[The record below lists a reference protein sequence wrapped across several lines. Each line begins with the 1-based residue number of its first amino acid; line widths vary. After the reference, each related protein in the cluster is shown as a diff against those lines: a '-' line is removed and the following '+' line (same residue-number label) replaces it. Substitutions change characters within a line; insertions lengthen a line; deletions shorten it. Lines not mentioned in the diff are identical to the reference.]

1 MESLSDKLKSLGV
14 RVGAKNISP
23 AKADKVDFP
32 IEQVIQGVEFPTN
45 QGNAFMVEQF
55 FPLDFHHGTES
66 IFIDNI
72 SLDVLARWAHRPDIS
87 LKRPD
92 QFIFLD
98 TETTGLSGGTGT
110 FVFMVGLGYPS
121 DEGFHLV
128 QLFMRD
134 PSQEMAFLLAL
145 NHIIESFEVVVTFN
159 GKTFDIPLLNTRHV
173 LNGFTSPFVDMEHID
188 ILPLARRIWRNR
200 LSNRALSNLE
210 IEILGVER
218 TQAEVPGWMIP
229 ELYYE
234 YLRTGDARPLAGI
247 FYHNANDILS
257 LAGLFYYLGRMLDDP
272 SANPSLPGLDM
283 AALARLYEDL
293 NDFITAS
300 QLYERSLDQGLPINF
315 YLDTLNRFA
324 LLYRR
329 QGKWDGAIYLWKK
342 AADQQQIEACIEL
355 AKYYEHNQ
363 RDYIEAIKWT
373 QIALDLVL
381 TTEDNPFEQRK
392 MMGEL
397 NKRLE
402 RLANKQNK
410 VGKD

>member
-14 RVGAKNISP
+14 RVGANNLPS
-23 AKADKVDFP
+23 AKPTRNDFP
-32 IEQVIQGVEFPTN
+32 IEQVVQGVDFQTAL
-45 QGNAFMVEQF
+45 GNAFLVEQF

-66 IFIDNI
+66 IFINNI
-72 SLDVLARWAHRPDIS
+72 SLDVLARWAHKPQIS
-87 LKRPD
+87 LKKPD

-110 FVFMVGLGYPS
+110 LVFMIGLGYQS

-134 PSQEMAFLLAL
+134 PSQEMAFLSAL
-145 NHIIESFEVVVTFN
+145 NHFLKSFEVVVTFN
-159 GKTFDIPLLNTRHV
+159 GKSFDVPLLNTRHI
-173 LNGFTSPFVDMEHID
+173 LNGFSSPLKQMDHID

-229 ELYYE
+229 ELYFD

-257 LAGLFYYLGRMLDDP
+257 LAGLFYYLAKLLSNPTADP
-272 SANPSLPGLDM
+272 ALPGLDL
-283 AALARLYEDL
+283 AAIAKLYEEL
-293 NDFITAS
+293 NELFTAT
-300 QLYERSLDQGLPINF
+300 QLYERSLDQGLPRNF
-315 YLDTLNRFA
+315 YLETLNRFA

-329 QGKWDGAIYLWKK
+329 QGNWDSAIYLWKS
-342 AADQQQIEACIEL
+342 AADYQQIEPCVEL

-363 RDYIEAIKWT
+363 RDYIEANKWT
-373 QIALDLVL
+373 QTALNLAL
-381 TTEDNPFEQRK
+381 KSELNPFNRRILI
-392 MMGEL
+392 GEL

-402 RLANKQNK
+402 RLLNKQNK
-410 VGKD
+410 IG

>member
-14 RVGAKNISP
+14 RVGANNIKSDKP
-23 AKADKVDFP
+23 ARNEFP
-32 IEQVIQGVEFPTN
+32 IEQVIQGVDFSTN
-45 QGNAFMVEQF
+45 LGIVFVVEQF
-55 FPLDFHHGTES
+55 FPLDFRHGTES
-66 IFIDNI
+66 IFKNNI
-72 SLDVLARWAHRPDIS
+72 SLDVLARWARKPHIS
-87 LKRPD
+87 LIKPA

-110 FVFMVGLGYPS
+110 FVFMVGLGYQS
-121 DEGFHLV
+121 DESFHLV

-134 PSQEMAFLLAL
+134 PSQETAFLTAL
-145 NHIIESFEVVVTFN
+145 NHFINSFEVVVTFN
-159 GKTFDIPLLNTRHV
+159 GKSFDVPLLNTRHI
-173 LNGFTSPFVDMEHID
+173 LNGFSSPFTEMEHID

-229 ELYYE
+229 ELYFE

-257 LAGLFYYLGRMLDDP
+257 LAGLFYYLAKMLGDP
-272 SANPSLPGLDM
+272 SADPALPGLDM
-283 AALARLYEDL
+283 AALARLYEEIEDL
-293 NDFITAS
+293 LMAA
-300 QLYERSLDQGLPINF
+300 QLYERSLDQGLPRNF
-315 YLDTLNRFA
+315 YLETLSRFA

-329 QGKWDGAIYLWKK
+329 QGNWDGAIYLWKK
-342 AADQQQIEACIEL
+342 AAEQEQIEACVEL

-373 QIALDLVL
+373 QIAIDLVVKL
-381 TTEDNPFEQRK
+381 Q
-392 MMGEL
+392 
-397 NKRLE
+397 
-402 RLANKQNK
+402 
-410 VGKD
+410 V

>member
-14 RVGAKNISP
+14 HVGANNLPSAKP
-23 AKADKVDFP
+23 ARNDFP
-32 IEQVIQGVEFPTN
+32 IEQVIQGVDFQTN
-45 QGNAFMVEQF
+45 LGNTFVFEQF
-55 FPLDFHHGTES
+55 FPLDFRHGTES

-72 SLDVLARWAHRPDIS
+72 SLDVLARWAHKPHIS
-87 LKRPD
+87 LKKPD

-110 FVFMVGLGYPS
+110 FVFMIGLGYQS

-134 PSQEMAFLLAL
+134 PSQEMAFLTAL
-145 NHIIESFEVVVTFN
+145 THFIQSFEVVVTFN
-159 GKTFDIPLLNTRHV
+159 GKSFDIPLLNTRHV
-173 LNGFTSPFVDMEHID
+173 LNGFSSPFKEMEHID

-229 ELYYE
+229 ELYFE
-234 YLRTGDARPLAGI
+234 YLHTGDARPLAGI

-257 LAGLFYYLGRMLDDP
+257 LAGLFYYLARMLGDP
-272 SANPSLPGLDM
+272 SADPALPGLDM
-283 AALARLYEDL
+283 AALARLYEELEDL
-293 NDFITAS
+293 LMAA
-300 QLYERSLDQGLPINF
+300 QLYERSLDQGLPKNF
-315 YLDTLNRFA
+315 YLETLNRFA

-329 QGKWDGAIYLWKK
+329 QGNWDGAIYLWKK
-342 AADQQQIEACIEL
+342 AADQQQIEACVEL

-373 QIALDLVL
+373 QIALDLML
-381 TTEDNPFEQRK
+381 RPELNPFDRRK
-392 MMGEL
+392 LMGEL

-402 RLANKQNK
+402 RLVNKQNK
-410 VGKD
+410 AG